1 MEKDKFD
8 KQHKNDNQKPNDKPL
23 AREDEPKVIHE
34 QVDKESP
41 VKEEVIQCK
50 DENKDDTSTCTDAEN
65 NSQQAEQKSVV
76 VDIKPDAKNISQAI
90 RKMVENSET
99 MLSYILDKG
108 IDIDRNVVETIV
120 KSKYTLDQGEWTA
133 SCEIDFRMAYKELTK
148 LIFPVTVESL
158 IASLPSPKDKVGKIA
173 QFLGRD
179 HLGALSSR
187 SVNIYT
193 SLTCITMIMLMV
205 IQIYFYLGSTRL
217 NNIQQC
223 NQKIA
228 QKETRKAELMLVL
241 DNGAENSAIS
251 LENENLENEL
261 FELNAEKQCNIE
273 LLVPW
278 IQYIRNIT
286 FNQNGNDIVS
296 DVENAENTTAAAE
309 DALIASVETIQE
321 AQSYLLILGIYIL
334 PLIYGLIGGFT
345 FVLRELIS
353 EIRGLTFSRGTNT
366 KYLLRIILGA
376 IAGLSVGLFWGDLEK
391 TQQFGIASLSPMLL
405 AFLAGYCVE
414 YLFMFVEKFV
424 LDFFK
429 RNESSSEKSRDNAK
443 ETAKENHVEKINK

>member
-1 MEKDKFD
+1 M
-8 KQHKNDNQKPNDKPL
+8 
-23 AREDEPKVIHE
+23 
-34 QVDKESP
+34 
-41 VKEEVIQCK
+41 
-50 DENKDDTSTCTDAEN
+50 DENKADKPHKKDVEKPDDKKKPEKPSPNVKDEVTVDKTSEN
-65 NSQQAEQKSVV
+65 KEVENVEKNEKTSDFQPSKTISE
-76 VDIKPDAKNISQAI
+76 DIKPDEKNISQAI
-90 RKMVENSET
+90 KKSIENSET

-120 KSKYTLDQGEWTA
+120 KSKYILDQGNWTA
-133 SCEIDFRMAYKELTK
+133 EVEINFRMAYKELTK
-148 LIFPVTVESL
+148 LIYPVTVESL
-158 IASLPSPKDKVGKIA
+158 TASLPSPKDKVGKVA
-173 QFLGRD
+173 QFFGRD

-187 SVNIYT
+187 SVNLYT
-193 SLTCITMIMLMV
+193 GLTCFTMVMLMV

-278 IQYIRNIT
+278 IQYIRSFT
-286 FNQNGNDIVS
+286 FKKSNSTNS
-296 DVENAENTTAAAE
+296 DEENSSENAEG
-309 DALIASVETIQE
+309 ALIASVETIQE
-321 AQSYLLILGIYIL
+321 AQNYLLILGIYIL

-353 EIRGLTFSRGTNT
+353 EIRELTFSRGTNT

-429 RNESSSEKSRDNAK
+429 RNENHDNKQK
-443 ETAKENHVEKINK
+443 ETKAQPATDNNQKK